1 MAKQKNVS
9 EAARELSINVGDVL
23 EVSCHLFLSNNRF
36 YVTPSTPPSHHTT
49 RGTMINVVIRIGFSQ
64 GL

>member
-23 EVSCHLFLSNNRF
+23 EVSCHLFPSNNRF
-36 YVTPSTPPSHHTT
+36 YVTPPPPDAYVKL
-49 RGTMINVVIRIGFSQ
+49 IY
-64 GL
+64 LK